1 MMKRFFVLFG
11 LFFALTAQA
20 FDPVLEK
27 FIPLVDK
34 QYFVLQYNPV
44 IQATVWSI
52 YRLNA
57 GNLQTA
63 ADRTNMSFRT
73 DKKVSNPVR
82 PSAYERSGNDMGHL
96 VPARDMSFS
105 LEALK
110 RSMLT
115 CNVLPQPPPYNRG
128 IWKKLEAKLRAE
140 ASAGGDYVIITGP
153 VNPRVPPLA
162 PDGFFKIVYD
172 LNNNTATAY
181 MIPVNFTSDNLKDYI
196 TEIAIIRNLTGIDF
210 KAPEENK
217 YERQMRNN

>member
-1 MMKRFFVLFG
+1 MKRLFLLFG

-27 FIPLVDK
+27 FIPLVDY
-34 QYFVLQYNPV
+34 QYFILQYNPLT
-44 IQATVWSI
+44 QSTAWTI

-57 GNLQTA
+57 ENLKKISDRANLSFHVDGNV
-63 ADRTNMSFRT
+63 SSPVYP
-73 DKKVSNPVR
+73 KV
-82 PSAYERSGNDMGHL
+82 YEKSGNDMGHL

-140 ASAGGDYVIITGP
+140 AKDGGDYVIITGP

-162 PDGFFKIVYD
+162 PDAFFKIVYD
-172 LNNNTATAY
+172 LGNNTATAY
-181 MIPVNFTSDNLKDYI
+181 IIPVNFTSDNLEDYI
-196 TEIAIIRNLTGIDF
+196 TEIAKIRKMTGIDF
-210 KAPEENK
+210 KAPEEKN
-217 YERQMRNN
+217 EQ